1 MAYTLLSVV
10 SFPLT
15 LILFIFEHVLKKKK
29 LFRVEKDNLWVL
41 WFFILCIIVLKMIDN
56 ILQHP
61 KEAIFE
67 NFKQPAF
74 VSYPQAGF
82 RNLSTVDILMR

>member
-1 MAYTLLSVV
+1 MTYTLLSVV

-29 LFRVEKDNLWVL
+29 KLFRVEKDNLWVL
-41 WFFILCIIVLKMIDN
+41 WFFLLYIIVLQMIDN

-61 KEAIFE
+61 KEALFE
-67 NFKQPAF
+67 NFKQSAF
-74 VSYPQAGF
+74 VSYLKQGF
-82 RNLSTVDILMR
+82 STLA